1 MGLLLGGEAVMPQQ
15 HKRHQIQ
22 KQESPVPSALGL
34 RMPFPSLL
42 DHNGIYF
49 FFFFPLPS
57 GEVCA
62 QRYLRVY
69 IPYQPRWFMSEGHCG
84 LKAVIPPVPSLTSPV
99 PKEER
104 RIY

>member
-49 FFFFPLPS
+49 FFFLSPAFGRGLCP
-57 GEVCA
+57 EVFKSIYPVSA
-62 QRYLRVY
+62 EVVY
-69 IPYQPRWFMSEGHCG
+69 
-84 LKAVIPPVPSLTSPV
+84 V
-99 PKEER
+99 
-104 RIY
+104 